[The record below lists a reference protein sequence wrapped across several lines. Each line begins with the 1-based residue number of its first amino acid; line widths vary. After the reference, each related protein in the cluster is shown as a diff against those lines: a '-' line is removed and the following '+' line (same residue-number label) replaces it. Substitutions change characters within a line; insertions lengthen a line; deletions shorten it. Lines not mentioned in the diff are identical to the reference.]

1 MDITIGQELSKE
13 DWKAARDHLQVAFIA
28 IADMLERKNYEGKG
42 KEDKK
47 RIPRTR
53 EDGLYRHDLRGGIRN
68 RQVPVY
74 TDMRGGYGNG

>member
-47 RIPRTR
+47 EFLEHAKMAYIAMTYVAEFATDKCRFIP
-53 EDGLYRHDLRGGIRN
+53 I
-68 RQVPVY
+68 
-74 TDMRGGYGNG
+74 